1 MKSVL
6 SVTNIMGR
14 LLMVFSLTYLLP
26 ITSAFIYE
34 DGTLLTFGYSMAAC
48 ILAGLLLVG
57 LTRHHRADL
66 KPRDGFML
74 VSMAWT
80 LTAAIATVPL
90 LLHHELS
97 FTDAFFETMSGL
109 TTTGAT
115 VITGLDHL
123 APSIN
128 LWRHVLSWLGGLG
141 IIVLAVAIL
150 PFLGVGGL
158 QLMRAEVPGP
168 IKDAKLTARIRDTAT
183 LLWTVYVSLTLV
195 CILALRLAG
204 MDWLDAICH
213 AFSALSLCGF
223 STRDASLGAW
233 DSPAI
238 EAVLIVFMVLA
249 AFNFAT
255 HYLVWRHRS
264 LKPIWRDPE
273 ARGVLLV
280 LLVSCVFCA
289 GYLWFKQVYPGFWTA
304 LRFVGFNLI
313 SVATTSGFTTTDYAL
328 WPLFV
333 PLWMLFLSSIT
344 CSSGSTGGGIKMIR
358 TLILVRQSSREVSR
372 MLHPNLAA
380 PVTIGGAQV
389 PNSVVFA
396 VLGFIFVYFMSI
408 VVLTFLLI
416 LDGLDFTSAFTAVIA
431 CINNTGP
438 GLGVV
443 GPASNYGVL
452 TNYEVWVCSFAM
464 LLGRLEVFSLLI
476 LFTPQFWRK

>member
-128 LWRHVLSWLGGLG
+128 LWRHVLCWLGGLG

-280 LLVSCVFCA
+280 LLVSCLFCA

>member
-26 ITSAFIYE
+26 ITCSFIYE

-238 EAVLIVFMVLA
+238 EAVLILFMVLA

>member
-57 LTRHHRADL
+57 ITRHHRADL

-238 EAVLIVFMVLA
+238 EAVLILFMVLA

>member
-26 ITSAFIYE
+26 ITCSFIYE

>member
-26 ITSAFIYE
+26 ITCSFIYE

-464 LLGRLEVFSLLI
+464 LLGRLEI
-476 LFTPQFWRK
+476 FTMLVVLTPAFWQK